1 MLDVIFAMRR
11 NVGRS
16 EWDDMRWEER
26 GRRAATTCLDF
37 VEERLV
43 QFNVIS

>member
-16 EWDDMRWEER
+16 DWDDMRLGSEGEQPGW
-26 GRRAATTCLDF
+26 AATCLDF
-37 VEERLV
+37 VRADMP
-43 QFNVIS
+43 